1 MGLNE
6 VWSTLIF
13 GLDIEIVSSCSFDD
27 VYGARI
33 VVNAIFVVDVVIIG
47 ADGFGS
53 LVDVNMSSKVQFD
66 LHFFEELFV
75 ELESLW
81 IFGAGVMIVVDI
93 RAVDGVVG
101 EYDRKILV
109 AESVD
114 HLGCKLGLEDGG
126 EVYL

>member
-1 MGLNE
+1 MN
-6 VWSTLIF
+6 
-13 GLDIEIVSSCSFDD
+13 
-27 VYGARI
+27 GARI

-66 LHFFEELFV
+66 LHFLEELFV

-81 IFGAGVMIVVDI
+81 IFCAGVMIVVDI

-109 AESVD
+109 AEGAD